1 MTDSPSRS
9 RTDTPRAIPSGKRV
23 SGRLRVPPS
32 KSVSNRY
39 LNLALL
45 AGKPV
50 RIDHPLDSED
60 IRLFIG
66 VLRACGLRAE
76 LTSTAGATGSA
87 AVPSLEIAPGPPRD
101 APGGA
106 EIHCGASGTLFRFVV
121 AALATRPG
129 RWRVD
134 GIPRLRERTVAPL
147 VAALRQLGAR
157 IEYLEREGFAPLVI
171 HGGSLGAGRCELDAG
186 QSSQFLSALLMAALA
201 APGPVTV
208 EVRSL
213 TSEPYVD
220 VTLQAI
226 RAFGG
231 TVERLA
237 GDTDDAPIFRVRPG
251 ELRGGRHEVEG
262 DFSAA
267 AYPAAAA
274 LLTGG
279 EVELEGLRRDS
290 LQGDRRFLGLLER
303 MGARVSWR
311 DRAEEHNRESAGDR
325 SGQLVTVAARGGPGS
340 ESELRSLEEDLSAI
354 PDQVPTLAAL
364 APFASGTTHI
374 TDVPHLRIKESD
386 RLAAMATELRR
397 AGVPVEEE
405 RDGLRIPGVWAGTAP
420 PGEPV
425 VLQSHGDHRIAMSC
439 ALVGL
444 RRPGISIATP
454 EVVAKSYP
462 RYWEDL
468 AALLGD

>member
-1 MTDSPSRS
+1 V
-9 RTDTPRAIPSGKRV
+9 IPSGRRV

-50 RIDHPLDSED
+50 RLDHPLDSED
-60 IRLFIG
+60 IHLFAG
-66 VLRACGLRAE
+66 VLRACGCRADFA
-76 LTSTAGATGSA
+76 SDPGSPVATR
-87 AVPSLEIAPGPPRD
+87 LEIAPGTPPAAAD
-101 APGGA
+101 
-106 EIHCGASGTLFRFVV
+106 IDCGASGTLLRFVV
-121 AALATRPG
+121 ASLTALPG

-147 VAALRQLGAR
+147 VEALRQLGAR
-157 IEYLEREGFAPLVI
+157 IDFQAREGFAPLMI
-171 HGGSLGAGRCELDAG
+171 HGGTLGAGRCVVDAG

-220 VTLQAI
+220 LTLQAI

-231 TVERLA
+231 TVERIGA
-237 GDTDDAPIFRVRPG
+237 SAFRVQPSG
-251 ELRGGRHEVEG
+251 LRGGRHEVEG

-274 LLTGG
+274 VLTGG
-279 EVELEGLRRDS
+279 RVELEGLRRDS
-290 LQGDRRFLGLLER
+290 LQGDRGFLDLLER
-303 MGARVSWR
+303 MGAEVRWLERALSWIV
-311 DRAEEHNRESAGDR
+311 EVGAG
-325 SGQLVTVAARGGPGS
+325 
-340 ESELRSLEEDLSAI
+340 ELQALQEDLSPM

-364 APFASGTTHI
+364 APFAAGTTHL
-374 TDVPHLRIKESD
+374 TGVPHLRIKESD

-397 AGVPVEEE
+397 AGAPVEEE
-405 RDGLRIPGVWAGTAP
+405 SDGLRIAGVWASSPP
-420 PGEPV
+420 PGELV
-425 VLQSHGDHRIAMSC
+425 VLESHGDHRIAMSC

-444 RRPGISIATP
+444 RRPGISIANP
-454 EVVAKSYP
+454 GVVAKSYP

-468 AALLGD
+468 ESLLGG